1 MSGRLAHH
9 IDERA
14 EAEPHEADAANE
26 SEESGAGHVAPD
38 HLGESDAAHL
48 EESADQVGAAG
59 RGESLPRE
67 VLGRQKLRNRPV
79 VEIELDEQ
87 SF

>member
-1 MSGRLAHH
+1 MCVSMYLCRRREARVVPRVDVGPKVDEQHASGG
-9 IDERA
+9 
-14 EAEPHEADAANE
+14 EA
-26 SEESGAGHVAPD
+26 
-38 HLGESDAAHL
+38 DAAHL

-59 RGESLPRE
+59 RRESLPRE
-67 VLGRQKLRNRPV
+67 VLGRQKLRNRLS